1 MIFSKSFR
9 HRIYNTLH
17 SKGIIVHKK
26 ETTPFLGKQIFATK
40 GAFYVLSKTSGGKEE
55 E

>member
-1 MIFSKSFR
+1 LEEIPKGA
-9 HRIYNTLH
+9 RI
-17 SKGIIVHKK
+17 
-26 ETTPFLGKQIFATK
+26 ATK